1 MAFDSSVMGLVL
13 VVILWIIYLI
23 DRQRQ
28 KAKLQALEKELAE
41 LSKKYAQAKN
51 SHNEMNAKLVQL
63 EVEVSN
69 IR

>member
-28 KAKLQALEKELAE
+28 KAKLEALEKELAA
-41 LSKKYAQAKN
+41 LSRKFAQAKE